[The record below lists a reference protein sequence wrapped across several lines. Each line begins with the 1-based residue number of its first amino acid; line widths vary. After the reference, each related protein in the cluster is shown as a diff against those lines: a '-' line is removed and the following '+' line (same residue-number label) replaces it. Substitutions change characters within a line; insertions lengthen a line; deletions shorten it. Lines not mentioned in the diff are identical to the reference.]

1 MPASPRLQALL
12 RPAEVNQIAALLE
25 PAAAIAS
32 STVAEP
38 VSGIAAL
45 LTGNPDNIGRVQKAM
60 TFNPRTPEGRAG
72 MKAIAGGFQQI
83 VDIAGLERAVEIFE
97 GSIVPALQKAFGTE
111 VGSAIG
117 AGVIGAASVAGPRKA
132 KIPEV
137 KPNVD
142 VKDLQFLHN
151 TSPAKIARHQSMGGM
166 PMPSLAVTRQDIPF
180 EGFGDITLVGD
191 PSKFDPKR
199 SRANVVYDAD
209 AYTVRA
215 PSPIRQAKK
224 GGYKKLN
231 EEFGDI
237 AKKYD
242 GYLDEAKYLLA
253 DLETK
258 KGISSDKYSTIERFF
273 ENNVV
278 TDIAFLQEKGIT
290 DIPLRQYGTNT
301 AADGRKISEMVAEYG
316 QERKDWA
323 NSKINQYFDPDE
335 VFVSNPD
342 RDYYTTGAKL
352 KPYTADEVTK
362 FMKRKRGAGQEST
375 MTTGVGM
382 VRANLAKELK
392 SLPEIRSEKGRLV
405 TAEDVA
411 EFKSEMDSTLID
423 LQDTMQPFYKY
434 DAGGFRYRDEVGEMI
449 YDSDRIGLE
458 KAFEKYG
465 FENVGSDV
473 RQSIADYKSRLRSG
487 PTEYFEA
494 KPGRA
499 VDFSEFV
506 GAIVPVST
514 PESTVNALKKA
525 GLQIE
530 YYQGE
535 FERLDARMKF
545 PGTAFSIAGGI
556 VLTQQAKESETDAT
570 AKEDPSV

>member
-1 MPASPRLQALL
+1 LQGLGGVGDALYATGPLGVAAGSVLKAPRALSKASR
-12 RPAEVNQIAALLE
+12 
-25 PAAAIAS
+25 
-32 STVAEP
+32 VAD
-38 VSGIAAL
+38 SGIAETAQ
-45 LTGNPDNIGRVQKAM
+45 PID
-60 TFNPRTPEGRAG
+60 
-72 MKAIAGGFQQI
+72 
-83 VDIAGLERAVEIFE
+83 
-97 GSIVPALQKAFGTE
+97 
-111 VGSAIG
+111 SA
-117 AGVIGAASVAGPRKA
+117 
-132 KIPEV
+132 
-137 KPNVD
+137 
-142 VKDLQFLHN
+142 DLQFLHN
-151 TSPAKIARHQSMGGM
+151 TSPGKIARQQAMGGM

-191 PSKFDPKR
+191 PAKFDPKR
-199 SRANVVYDAD
+199 SRSNVVYDAD

-215 PSPIRQAKK
+215 PSPVRQAKK
-224 GGYKKLN
+224 GAYKKLN

-237 AKKYD
+237 ARKYD

-301 AADGRKISEMVAEYG
+301 AADGRKISEMVREFG

-323 NSKINQYFDPDE
+323 NKKINQYFDRDE
-335 VFVSNPD
+335 LFVSNPD
-342 RDYYTTGAKL
+342 RDYYTTAAKL

-405 TAEDVA
+405 TAEDVS

-423 LQDTMQPFYKY
+423 LQDIMQPFYKY

-449 YDSDRIGLE
+449 YDSDRIGLDR
-458 KAFEKYG
+458 AFEKYG
-465 FENVGSDV
+465 FENIPSNIK
-473 RQSIADYKSRLRSG
+473 QEISDYKTRLRSG

-499 VDFSEFV
+499 VDFSDFK
-506 GAIVPVST
+506 GAIVPVDT
-514 PESTVNALKKA
+514 PKSTVDALKKA
-525 GLQIE
+525 GLKIE

-535 FERLDARMKF
+535 TERLDARMKF

-556 VLTQQAKESETDAT
+556 ILAGTAMKDKEET
-570 AKEDPSV
+570 